1 MQQNKSASIYNYK
14 RKEQIR
20 GITEWL
26 GRSNLPVYALMD
38 PSVFVSAQ
46 EHHESGDKL
55 IAAYNL
61 SLDPLEQF
69 TLAINSSWNKPFAY
83 RLQDDG
89 VWTLV
94 DQTDNLVLK
103 EKVVMHV
110 RGPFA
115 TLQPLVLRLS
125 NRAM

>member
-1 MQQNKSASIYNYK
+1 MSTVESSCVSRRAY
-14 RKEQIR
+14 IR
-20 GITEWL
+20 V
-26 GRSNLPVYALMD
+26 PA
-38 PSVFVSAQ
+38 
-46 EHHESGDKL
+46 L